1 MSIFVIDVMNHY
13 GYDIYFLLLFNYLF
27 TQVPIGESCQL
38 LLSLL
43 PPSCMVAPKR
53 ELVNTLFPFT
63 INLQSSL
70 QEPSTAISMDIVI
83 NTPRDQSTCT
93 SSNSSR
99 EVYASFITYVDWI
112 QAMANNRTWAEL
124 WYSKLQDMSNFNTTS
139 NPHGYLAL
147 FVKICS
153 HLYLFPP
160 PNYLLQTLKITWTLW
175 SFLQS
180 ELLFNVSLLK
190 HLLGDLS

>member
-27 TQVPIGESCQL
+27 TQVPIGESCQF

-99 EVYASFITYVDWI
+99 EVYASFITYVD
-112 QAMANNRTWAEL
+112 
-124 WYSKLQDMSNFNTTS
+124 
-139 NPHGYLAL
+139 
-147 FVKICS
+147 
-153 HLYLFPP
+153 
-160 PNYLLQTLKITWTLW
+160 
-175 SFLQS
+175 
-180 ELLFNVSLLK
+180 
-190 HLLGDLS
+190 